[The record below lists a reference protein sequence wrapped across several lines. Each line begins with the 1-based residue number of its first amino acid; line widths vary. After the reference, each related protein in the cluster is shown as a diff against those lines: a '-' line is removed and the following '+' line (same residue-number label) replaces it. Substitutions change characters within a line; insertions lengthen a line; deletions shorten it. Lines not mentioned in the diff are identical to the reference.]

1 MFDYTQVAWKQIVA
15 DFQKILYIVTVF
27 SQAVYVAYLT
37 YALFSGAG
45 VFWVN
50 LTLLVLSVSYAAFF
64 LAVTKGGKAP
74 DGVKQKIVKKLGAKI
89 YKWSKLLLKIY
100 PVVLT
105 VYGLY
110 ETSKNVTFFAVLLVC
125 FMIVGWILQA
135 VFEIIGAIFS
145 SRFQLLVEGLKAD
158 VEEIKRPVSAVGNFF
173 KKITGQ
179 EAEEVQEPTKHRM
192 KLQEKVDIFRTERQ
206 EKKRREKQAS
216 HERSLQKKSER
227 RTKKAEEKQEKQ
239 EKKRSVSLEKRLLK
253 NAEKQEKSAA
263 KSKKKSAKAN
273 SSSTAV
279 SEEKTEN

>member
-27 SQAVYVAYLT
+27 SQAVYAAYLV
-37 YALFSGAG
+37 YALASGAG

-50 LTLLVLSVSYAAFF
+50 LALLVLSVCYSVFF
-64 LAVTKGGKAP
+64 LVVTKCGKSP
-74 DGVKQKIVKKLGAKI
+74 DGVKKKIVKKLGAKI
-89 YKWSKLLLKIY
+89 YKWCKLLLQIY
-100 PVVLT
+100 PVALT

-135 VFEIIGAIFS
+135 IFEIIGAIFS

-173 KKITGQ
+173 KKITKQ
-179 EAEEVQEPTKHRM
+179 ETEEVQEPTKHRM
-192 KLQEKVDIFRTERQ
+192 KLQEKVEVFRTERQ
-206 EKKRREKQAS
+206 EKKRLEKQTA
-216 HERSLQKKSER
+216 RDRAQQKKSER
-227 RTKKAEEKQEKQ
+227 RTQKAAAKQEKQ
-239 EKKRSVSLEKRLLK
+239 ERKRSVSLENRLLK

-263 KSKKKSAKAN
+263 KTAEKAANAEAKSA
-273 SSSTAV
+273 
-279 SEEKTEN
+279 EK